1 MKQLAGE
8 ESTRLTNDQ
17 LSEVM
22 NIIRDVDS
30 VELKL
35 TVPVA
40 EHRATV
46 VGLPFDPVEA
56 EPRQV
61 YFFDTP
67 DLALNRAGVV
77 VRARRVR
84 GGGADTVV
92 KLRPVVPAEL
102 PADLRH
108 SGSFNVEIDFLPGGF
123 VCSGSLKGKALGDQV
138 REVAAGELP
147 LRKLLSKEQR
157 AFYKKHAPADLD
169 LDALATLG
177 PTFALKAMFWPKK
190 LNRKLVAEFWLYPD
204 GSRLLELSTKCLP
217 TEAFQVAAQLRAY
230 LGKRGVTISS
240 IQQTKTKTALEYYA
254 DELRS
259 EGGKATVEALPKPG
273 PIREAV

>member
-1 MKQLAGE
+1 MKQLSGE

-40 EHRATV
+40 EHRATIA
-46 VGLPFDPVEA
+46 GLSFDPVEA

-102 PADLRH
+102 PADLRQ

-123 VCSGSLKGKALGDQV
+123 VCSGSLKGKSQGDLV
-138 REVAAGELP
+138 RDVAAGDAP
-147 LRKLLSKEQR
+147 LRKLLSKEQK

-190 LNRKLVAEFWLYPD
+190 MNRKLVAEFWLYPD

-217 TEAFQVAAQLRAY
+217 AEAFNVAAQLRDY
-230 LGKRGVTISS
+230 LSKHGVTISS
-240 IQQTKTKTALEYYA
+240 VQATKTKTALEYYA
-254 DELRS
+254 GEMRAAAVRATADSVLEPAPVR
-259 EGGKATVEALPKPG
+259 KAV
-273 PIREAV
+273 